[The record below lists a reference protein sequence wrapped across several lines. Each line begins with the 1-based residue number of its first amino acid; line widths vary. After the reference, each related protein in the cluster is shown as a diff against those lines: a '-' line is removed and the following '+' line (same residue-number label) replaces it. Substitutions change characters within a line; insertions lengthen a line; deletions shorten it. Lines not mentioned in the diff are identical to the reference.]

1 MKVIEILNLNK
12 ELLKNFRQAGIRI
25 EDVEY
30 IELYKE
36 YQSLYNKGE
45 KTTYIVSV
53 LADKYDISERT
64 VYDIIKR
71 FKSDSNLIAV

>member
-71 FKSDSNLIAV
+71 FKSDCNLLAV

>member
-1 MKVIEILNLNK
+1 MEVIEILNLNK

-71 FKSDSNLIAV
+71 FKSDCNLIAV

>member
-36 YQSLYNKGE
+36 YQKPIQQWRKDNIYSKRSRRQIRHKRTHSL
-45 KTTYIVSV
+45 
-53 LADKYDISERT
+53 
-64 VYDIIKR
+64 
-71 FKSDSNLIAV
+71 

>member
-71 FKSDSNLIAV
+71 FKSDCNLIAV

>member
-36 YQSLYNKGE
+36 YQSLYNNGE
-45 KTTYIVSV
+45 KTTYIV
-53 LADKYDISERT
+53 
-64 VYDIIKR
+64 
-71 FKSDSNLIAV
+71 